1 MRKGIKLYWK
11 HVQIHLHSMMQYKVS
26 FFMTAVGQFLASFSV
41 FLGMFFM
48 FQRFHRVDGYTYG
61 QCLLCYAVTLTAFTM
76 AEMFFRGFDTFASS
90 IANGEFDRMMV
101 RPKGLIFQVI
111 CKKVE
116 LTRVGRLLQAIVM
129 FCYAIPN
136 CGVEWN
142 GIKVMGLIFMLI
154 GGTAVFSSLFIVYAG
169 ICFFTLE
176 GLEVINI
183 FTNGGQEFGRYP
195 YGIYGKRVLTICT
208 YLVPYA
214 LFQYYPFLYLIGH
227 RSEIWYLFLPLVACL
242 FIIPCLLFWQFGVR
256 HYKSTGS

>member
-1 MRKGIKLYWK
+1 
-11 HVQIHLHSMMQYKVS
+11 
-26 FFMTAVGQFLASFSV
+26 
-41 FLGMFFM
+41 
-48 FQRFHRVDGYTYG
+48 
-61 QCLLCYAVTLTAFTM
+61 
-76 AEMFFRGFDTFASS
+76 
-90 IANGEFDRMMV
+90 MV
-101 RPKGLIFQVI
+101 RPKGLIFQVV

-116 LTRVGRLLQAIVM
+116 LTRVGRLLQAIVI

-142 GIKVMGLIFMLI
+142 GLKCLGLILMLI
-154 GGTAVFSSLFIVYAG
+154 GGTVVFVSLFILRAA

-176 GLEVINI
+176 GLEVMNI

-195 YGIYGKRVLTICT
+195 FGIYGKRVLLICT

-227 RSEIWYLFLPLVACL
+227 RTEAWLLFLPLAACL
-242 FIIPCLLFWQFGVR
+242 FFIPCVLCWRLGVR

>member
-1 MRKGIKLYWK
+1 MKLYWK
-11 HVQIHLHSMMQYKVS
+11 HVQIHLHSMMQYKTS
-26 FFMTAVGQFLASFSV
+26 FFMTVIGQFLASFNI

-48 FQRFHRVDGYTYG
+48 FQRFHQVDGYTYG
-61 QCLLCYAVTLTAFTM
+61 QCLLCFAVTLTSFTL
-76 AEMFFRGFDTFASS
+76 AEVFFRGFDMFALS
-90 IANGEFDRMMV
+90 IANGEFDRIMV

-116 LTRVGRLLQAIVM
+116 LTRVGRLLQAIVI

-142 GIKVMGLIFMLI
+142 GLKCLGLILMLI
-154 GGTAVFSSLFIVYAG
+154 GGTVVFVSLFILRAA

-176 GLEVINI
+176 GLEVMNI

-195 YGIYGKRVLTICT
+195 FGIYGKRVLLICT

-227 RSEIWYLFLPLVACL
+227 RTEAWLLFLPLAACL
-242 FIIPCLLFWQFGVR
+242 FFIPCVLFWRLGVR